1 MPNGSI
7 DRYAL
12 DQLYQSD
19 FDKLVEKDKEKDK
32 EGEVI

>member
-19 FDKLVEKDKEKDK
+19 FDKLVEKDKE
-32 EGEVI
+32 GEVI